1 MQLVL
6 RTHHCFERA
15 AAKYIAAWRKTGR
28 GVVAAFVPGKTAAPS
43 GPYLRHLTLPLSSFT
58 PPTRS
63 LLRTRGCL
71 EDGHGDN
78 KQILAT
84 RPSQQVRLRRA

>member
-28 GVVAAFVPGKTAAPS
+28 GVVAAFVPGKQPHHPDPIY
-43 GPYLRHLTLPLSSFT
+43 G
-58 PPTRS
+58 
-63 LLRTRGCL
+63 
-71 EDGHGDN
+71 
-78 KQILAT
+78 I
-84 RPSQQVRLRRA
+84 